1 MAKPAATP
9 STAPRKVAASCF
21 LRSSGVT
28 IYSRESMNVLG
39 ESERGRSE
47 LTFMLVKVGELLDD
61 GDGMPLL
68 FDPYNLNSKPSAPGF
83 RSFVIADYFT

>member
-1 MAKPAATP
+1 
-9 STAPRKVAASCF
+9 
-21 LRSSGVT
+21 
-28 IYSRESMNVLG
+28 MNVLG

-68 FDPYNLNSKPSAPGF
+68 FDPYNLNSKPSVLSSSLTTSRDPQVQAFGF
-83 RSFVIADYFT
+83 GRTGLYNKQRAD